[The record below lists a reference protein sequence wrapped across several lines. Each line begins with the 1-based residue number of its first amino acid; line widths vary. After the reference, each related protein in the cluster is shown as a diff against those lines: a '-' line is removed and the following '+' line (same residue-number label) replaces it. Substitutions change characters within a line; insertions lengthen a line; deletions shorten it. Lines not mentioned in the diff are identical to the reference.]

1 MTPISRK
8 ENLVVQ
14 DLGKETFIYDLEN
27 DKVFSLNETSAFV
40 WNKLDGK
47 TSVADLALELSGNF
61 DQPAN
66 EDLVWLAID
75 ELRKFDLLEKESLPK
90 AMSKVKRREVIK
102 RIGLA
107 SMIALPVI
115 SMLIAPTALQAASG
129 GLAAAC
135 QPCVSPSDCA
145 APANCKPSLG
155 GGGGSVCALNTIV
168 GYTYGSGTNLT
179 AISPASCNIVANSY
193 CCSGTATFTA
203 PFTCTCN

>member
-1 MTPISRK
+1 MTPTSRK
-8 ENLVVQ
+8 KNLVVQ

-47 TSVADLALELSGNF
+47 TSVADLALEFSGNF

-129 GLAAAC
+129 GLAAC
-135 QPCVSPSDCA
+135 QPCASPSDCA
-145 APANCKPSLG
+145 APANCKPNL

-168 GYTYGSGTNLT
+168 GYTYGSGTALLGS
-179 AISPASCNIVANSY
+179 SPASCNNIANSY
-193 CCSGTATFTA
+193 CCSGTGTFDGIA
-203 PFTCTCN
+203 TCTCN